1 MGNVRSASAVPVLR
15 RRPRCGRRPG
25 HRGVRGDPR
34 KAVKALLVANGFL
47 EAQFEEL
54 RSKVSQATREDDFR
68 QRAIVRSS

>member
-1 MGNVRSASAVPVLR
+1 MSATLQPSLSSAVDLDAGADQAIAA
-15 RRPRCGRRPG
+15 CG
-25 HRGVRGDPR
+25 GDPR